1 MLETNSTIKR
11 KPGRPKGS
19 KSTKTIKA
27 KTVKQ
32 VKSVKAPTLESKI
45 SKAAVLYSKISDRK
59 SQNVIAKYN
68 ELQSIMKDREVI
80 NVFKN
85 INNIK

>member
-1 MLETNSTIKR
+1 MLEVNSTTKR

-27 KTVKQ
+27 KTVKKVQ
-32 VKSVKAPTLESKI
+32 TVKAPTLESKI

-68 ELQSIMKDREVI
+68 EFQSIMKDREVV

>member
-68 ELQSIMKDREVI
+68 ELQSIMKDPKVI